1 MGFILRQALEI
12 KPKQW
17 GRDKR
22 EDTHLQIG
30 DQGSFQEARVRGVWW
45 IEISHQQLLL
55 SLYFCRRW
63 ILREMPGSI
72 LYKIRISGSE
82 RTELGR
88 ASPHS
93 KKQTGLAGLKA
104 SWSRKALD
112 DSFEKDFPDSEVAV
126 PLFQLQRKKGV
137 AFCFERQAC
146 YTRLLASMIELETSP
161 RGRAQRKGES
171 EGGTCNVPTR
181 EIGNST

>member
-22 EDTHLQIG
+22 ENTHLQIG

-93 KKQTGLAGLKA
+93 KKQTGRLKGKLKSKSLRWLFREGLPGFG
-104 SWSRKALD
+104 SS
-112 DSFEKDFPDSEVAV
+112 SPSIPVA
-126 PLFQLQRKKGV
+126 KKGV

-171 EGGTCNVPTR
+171 EGGWNL
-181 EIGNST
+181 